1 MRTCRYLKSIVNGVG
16 MKATE
21 LLLLGLVGWT
31 GIGVLGLGVS
41 MWRGQRERVGRGVG
55 WLAGVWLLYLCV
67 LVAVSLAQRQRVVA
81 IGEPQCFDD
90 MCFTVTR
97 VEQLPGFLIRDGR
110 RLVRVSVRVTNQ
122 GRKAQSE
129 KLIRVYL
136 VDAQARRW
144 EMSPGVDGVPLTTR
158 VMAAESVVS
167 EPVFKVAANA
177 TELRLVFTHGG
188 SQPGVLVIGDSDSW
202 LHRRTVVRLQR

>member
-1 MRTCRYLKSIVNGVG
+1 

-31 GIGVLGLGVS
+31 GIGVLGVGVS
-41 MWRGQRERVGRGVG
+41 MWRGEGERVRRGVG
-55 WLAGVWLLYLCV
+55 WLVGVWLLYLCV

-167 EPVFKVAANA
+167 EPVFKVAADA

-202 LHRRTVVRLQR
+202 LHRRTVVRLGR

>member
-1 MRTCRYLKSIVNGVG
+1 

-31 GIGVLGLGVS
+31 GIGVLGVGVS
-41 MWRGQRERVGRGVG
+41 MWRGERERVRRGVG
-55 WLAGVWLLYLCV
+55 WLVGVWLLYLCV
-67 LVAVSLAQRQRVVA
+67 LVAVSLGQRQRVVA

-129 KLIRVYL
+129 KLIGVYL

-144 EMSPGVDGVPLTTR
+144 EMSPGVDGVALTTR

-167 EPVFKVAANA
+167 EPVFKVAADA

-202 LHRRTVVRLQR
+202 LHRRTVVMLQR